1 MSKNTMPIHPADAD
15 NRIANAQAAAEQ
27 IARDLGRIRKLLRQ
41 PLDEEIAKGNLTGPQ
56 RAVMQAVV
64 RPLAQ
69 DAGGLSLKDLSAQV
83 GLAQSTVSGIVDRLA
98 QRGMLERRADPTD
111 GRAIRIHPTPPVI
124 EFLKQR
130 LPSLQNDPLKRALS
144 SASISEIAAIQQ
156 ALLRLRELLEASP
169 N

>member
-1 MSKNTMPIHPADAD
+1 MVTD
-15 NRIANAQAAAEQ
+15 AQAAAEQ
-27 IARDLGRIRKLLRQ
+27 IARDLGQIRKLIRQ

-64 RPLAQ
+64 RPQAQ
-69 DAGGLSLKDLSAQV
+69 EAGGLSLKDLSAQV

-98 QRGMLERRADPTD
+98 QRGMLERHADPTD
-111 GRAIRIHPTPPVI
+111 GRAIRIHPTTPVI
-124 EFLKQR
+124 EFLKHR

-156 ALLRLRELLEASP
+156 ALLRLRELLEAPPS
-169 N
+169 